1 MIAATVKRTP
11 GAKFDR
17 YGDPNPTVDHEVVI
31 EAIGPRTSTEVSDRG
46 RQGVAEELAIY
57 ARAGTDIRRGDVVVV
72 DDAELHVVG
81 APKVFES
88 PFGDDLD
95 GIEVPVE
102 RREG

>member
-1 MIAATVKRTP
+1 MIAATVKRAAT
-11 GAKFDR
+11 KFDR
-17 YGDPNPTVDHEVVI
+17 YGDPAPTTSHEVVI

-46 RQGVAEELAIY
+46 RQGVVEELAIY
-57 ARAGTDIRRGDVVVV
+57 ARGGTDIRRGDVVVV